1 MHLSF
6 RLPSRKPATPKPFW
20 TAVVRTIVDEKKGG
34 PRAPQAQGPP
44 FRSEG
49 DYLKTPNSKA
59 RMSTVAARSRAT
71 SSPGASSLPASVS

>member
-1 MHLSF
+1 MRLSF

-20 TAVVRTIVDEKKGG
+20 TAIMRAIVDEKKGG

-49 DYLKTPNSKA
+49 DYFKTPNSKA
-59 RMSTVAARSRAT
+59 RMRTVAARSRAT
-71 SSPGASSLPASVS
+71 RSPGARRLPAGSS